1 MPPLSPEE
9 SRQKKT
15 RGAHRGKGEKGGGG
29 EKKKKKSTRK
39 KKKKKQKKKHAPS
52 TTQRKGELR
61 GLFFF
66 KRQQG
71 RRIRDE
77 AGPFWPLRGHMWPLL
92 PSACQIWRGP
102 SLEAVF
108 HREGA
113 LTRLFC
119 PRVPENGWGDP
130 TWPPPFA
137 SLFGE
142 KGVESDRS
150 PSSRLLSPQNASPY
164 QTLVLSTLFQ
174 THPLCGLIARIKNV
188 FFDDLTLKFE
198 HDSPSHVRDAFLLW
212 PKEIYLPI
220 VSVGDGKREDCS
232 FVGGDI
238 VRGE

>member
-52 TTQRKGELR
+52 TIQRKGELR

-92 PSACQIWRGP
+92 PSACQI
-102 SLEAVF
+102 
-108 HREGA
+108 
-113 LTRLFC
+113 
-119 PRVPENGWGDP
+119 
-130 TWPPPFA
+130 
-137 SLFGE
+137 
-142 KGVESDRS
+142 
-150 PSSRLLSPQNASPY
+150 
-164 QTLVLSTLFQ
+164 
-174 THPLCGLIARIKNV
+174 
-188 FFDDLTLKFE
+188 
-198 HDSPSHVRDAFLLW
+198 
-212 PKEIYLPI
+212 
-220 VSVGDGKREDCS
+220 
-232 FVGGDI
+232 
-238 VRGE
+238 